1 MAEELMGTEIGLAF
15 IIIGI
20 LLFLVEATMPG
31 FLVAVPGT
39 VLISLG
45 ILMSFDI
52 VSGIWLLPIG
62 LVVGLGSLYGTV
74 KFYQTFATPDTPS
87 HMDIESYVGRTGK
100 VTKVVSPD
108 TTSGK
113 VRVDRHF
120 SVPGFPTEMR
130 AITCDSCNSDIAVG
144 TSVEVVSAE
153 GITLTVKPKE

>member
-1 MAEELMGTEIGLAF
+1 MAEEILEGEIGLAF

-39 VLISLG
+39 VLIALG
-45 ILMSFDI
+45 ILMSFEI
-52 VSGIWLLPIG
+52 VTGIWLLPIG

-74 KFYQTFATPDTPS
+74 KFYQTFAPPDTPS
-87 HMDIESYVGRTGK
+87 EMSIESYVGKTGK
-100 VTKVVSPD
+100 VTKAVSPD
-108 TTSGK
+108 TASGK
-113 VRVDRHF
+113 VRVDRQGRHA
-120 SVPGFPTEMR
+120 EMR

>member
-1 MAEELMGTEIGLAF
+1 MAEELLGTEIGLAF

-39 VLISLG
+39 VLIALG

-52 VSGIWLLPIG
+52 VTGIWLLPIG

-87 HMDIESYVGRTGK
+87 EMSIESYVGKTGK
-100 VTKVVSPD
+100 VTKAVSPD
-108 TTSGK
+108 TAAGK
-113 VRVDRHF
+113 VRIDRE
-120 SVPGFPTEMR
+120 EMR
-130 AITCDSCNSDIAVG
+130 AIACDSCNSDIAVG
-144 TSVEVVSAE
+144 TSIEVVSAE
-153 GITLTVKPKE
+153 GITLTVEPKK

>member
-1 MAEELMGTEIGLAF
+1 MAEELLGTEIGLAF

-39 VLISLG
+39 VLIALG

-52 VSGIWLLPIG
+52 VTGIWLLPIG

-87 HMDIESYVGRTGK
+87 EMSIESYVGKIGK
-100 VTKVVSPD
+100 VTKAVSPD
-108 TTSGK
+108 TASGK
-113 VRVDRHF
+113 IRVDRE
-120 SVPGFPTEMR
+120 EMR

>member
-1 MAEELMGTEIGLAF
+1 MAEELLGTEIGLAF

-31 FLVAVPGT
+31 FLVTVPGT
-39 VLISLG
+39 VLIALG

-87 HMDIESYVGRTGK
+87 EMSIESYVGKIGK
-100 VTKVVSPD
+100 VTKAVSPD
-108 TTSGK
+108 TASGK
-113 VRVDRHF
+113 VRVDRE
-120 SVPGFPTEMR
+120 EMR

>member
-1 MAEELMGTEIGLAF
+1 MAEELLGTEIGLAF

-39 VLISLG
+39 VLIALG

-52 VSGIWLLPIG
+52 VTGIWLLPVG

-87 HMDIESYVGRTGK
+87 EMSIESYVGKTGK
-100 VTKVVSPD
+100 VTKAVSPD
-108 TTSGK
+108 TASGK
-113 VRVDRHF
+113 IRVDRE
-120 SVPGFPTEMR
+120 EMR

>member
-1 MAEELMGTEIGLAF
+1 MAEELLGTEIGLAF

-39 VLISLG
+39 VLIALG
-45 ILMSFDI
+45 ILMSFEI
-52 VSGIWLLPIG
+52 VTGILLLPIG

-87 HMDIESYVGRTGK
+87 EMSIEFYVGMTGE
-100 VTKVVSPD
+100 VTKAVSPD
-108 TTSGK
+108 TASGK
-113 VRVDRHF
+113 VRIERE
-120 SVPGFPTEMR
+120 EMR

>member
-39 VLISLG
+39 VLIALG

-52 VSGIWLLPIG
+52 VTGIWLLPIG
-62 LVVGLGSLYGTV
+62 LIVGLGSLYGTV

-87 HMDIESYVGRTGK
+87 EMSIESFVGMSGK
-100 VTKVVSPD
+100 VTKAISPD
-108 TTSGK
+108 TFGK
-113 VRVDRHF
+113 VRVDRE
-120 SVPGFPTEMR
+120 EMR
-130 AITCDSCNSDIAVG
+130 AISESTLSVG

-153 GITLTVKPKE
+153 GITLTVKAKE

>member
-1 MAEELMGTEIGLAF
+1 MAEELLGTEIGLAF

-39 VLISLG
+39 VLIALG

-52 VSGIWLLPIG
+52 VTGIWLLPIG

-87 HMDIESYVGRTGK
+87 ELSIESYVGRAGK
-100 VTKVVSPD
+100 VTAAVSPD
-108 TTSGK
+108 SMSGK
-113 VRVDRHF
+113 VRIERE
-120 SVPGFPTEMR
+120 EMR
-130 AITCDSCNSDIAVG
+130 ATSDSEIAVG
-144 TSVEVVSAE
+144 ISVEVVSAD
-153 GITLTVKPKE
+153 GITLTVEPKK

>member
-1 MAEELMGTEIGLAF
+1 MAEELLGTEIGLAF

-39 VLISLG
+39 VLIALG

-52 VSGIWLLPIG
+52 VTGIWLLPIG

-87 HMDIESYVGRTGK
+87 EMSIESYVGKIGK
-100 VTKVVSPD
+100 VTKAVSTD
-108 TTSGK
+108 TASGK
-113 VRVDRHF
+113 VRIDRE
-120 SVPGFPTEMR
+120 EMR
-130 AITCDSCNSDIAVG
+130 AITCDSCNSDIVVG

-153 GITLTVKPKE
+153 GITLTVKPKQ

>member
-1 MAEELMGTEIGLAF
+1 MAEELLGTEIGLAF

-39 VLISLG
+39 VLIALG

-74 KFYQTFATPDTPS
+74 KFYQTFAPPDTPS
-87 HMDIESYVGRTGK
+87 EMSIESYVGKTGK
-100 VTKVVSPD
+100 VTKAVSPD
-108 TTSGK
+108 TASGK
-113 VRVDRHF
+113 IRVDRE
-120 SVPGFPTEMR
+120 EMR

-144 TSVEVVSAE
+144 TIVEVVSAE